1 MTQIQ
6 QKENTD
12 PNNNNTLA
20 KQEQLENFKSLYYF
34 FKSKRDTDIKLY
46 NENKQFRKRDIS
58 ELNNKINEKI
68 RLHRHLTKTT
78 QVTIGLENGH
88 VIPFG
93 TWESFE
99 NFDWNC
105 SETTKYL
112 SIEWD
117 FNVLL
122 ENQFFEEIPQTHT
135 LRVRMGNGLKPSEM
149 IQVIFMGGDEHELE
163 EAQSQ
168 MVSKID
174 FVNAQICADFKNIVS
189 EWYKSLPKNSADQW
203 FVPILVKNREKVRQL
218 MTILF
223 LVSGVVLCQ
232 GIFNKYFTLKK
243 DLKESKDLLIGF
255 YFALG
260 YTFVLMYFFY
270 IIGKLYSN
278 RIIDKTIERLRRYPM
293 FEFTKGDENNKKE
306 TDLKNNKL
314 VKQLIL
320 GVVISILA
328 NITSFGIS
336 ELLKML

>member
-1 MTQIQ
+1 MTEIIQ
-6 QKENTD
+6 NENPE
-12 PNNNNTLA
+12 PNNALA

-46 NENKQFRKRDIS
+46 NDYKQFRKRDIA

-99 NFDWNC
+99 SFDWNC

-122 ENQFFEEIPQTHT
+122 ENQFHEEIPQTHT
-135 LRVRMGNGLKPSEM
+135 LRIRMGNGLKPSEM
-149 IQVIFMGGDEHELE
+149 IQVIFMGGEEHELE

-189 EWYKSLPKNSADQW
+189 EWYKALPKNSKEQW
-203 FVPILVKNREKVRQL
+203 FVPFLAKNREKVRQF

-223 LVSGVVLCQ
+223 LLSGVVLCQ
-232 GIFNKYFTLKK
+232 GIFNKYFTLKVDGKEAK
-243 DLKESKDLLIGF
+243 DMLINF

-260 YTFVLMYFFY
+260 YTFVIMYLFY

-278 RIIDKTIERLRRYPM
+278 RIIDRTVERLRRYPM
-293 FEFTKGDENNKKE
+293 FEFTKGDENKKGETDSKNKK
-306 TDLKNNKL
+306 LIN
-314 VKQLIL
+314 QLIF
-320 GVVISILA
+320 GIIISVLA
-328 NITSFGIS
+328 NAASYGIS
-336 ELLKML
+336 ELLKII